1 MAKYSTELKED
12 VVAQVQ
18 AGASAAAVSRSSGVL
33 PRTILKWVASAKQ
46 GKSLEPARPGP
57 KTLLPPEAESHIYD
71 WMVGRQLTG
80 FPADRRQILRKAK
93 EVALLVC
100 AQNVWDGWYR
110 CFLERHPTLAKRS
123 AQSLSLKCNN
133 VTSDDL
139 ATLFNTLGFVVP
151 PAFSLPDKTVEWD
164 ILEKCEVPG
173 AAITTSPSGFIN
185 TYLFERWLHFFAAA
199 VPSSLKLPLLLVL
212 DGCGSHYSED
222 VINTA
227 DSLDILLVLLP
238 PNATHLPQPLD
249 VVVFATLKE
258 KLCTLINE
266 VLEEDDEGRYSID
279 KMTAI
284 RLARMAW
291 TSSKIGRNIKIGFRT
306 CGI

>member
-139 ATLFNTLGFVVP
+139 ATLFNTLGNLVV
-151 PAFSLPDKTVEWD
+151 
-164 ILEKCEVPG
+164 
-173 AAITTSPSGFIN
+173 
-185 TYLFERWLHFFAAA
+185 ERNLD
-199 VPSSLKLPLLLVL
+199 SSR
-212 DGCGSHYSED
+212 
-222 VINTA
+222 VINMDETA
-227 DSLDILLVLLP
+227 YQ
-238 PNATHLPQPLD
+238 T
-249 VVVFATLKE
+249 K
-258 KLCTLINE
+258 K
-266 VLEEDDEGRYSID
+266 
-279 KMTAI
+279 K
-284 RLARMAW
+284 
-291 TSSKIGRNIKIGFRT
+291 
-306 CGI
+306 